1 VKDESRPALPTPVNG
16 ENGNHLTP
24 HPSLTAGAR
33 ALPDNLAVKCPNCR
47 ELLVGKDLEKNLQVC
62 QRCDYHLRLS
72 AAQRIDLLLDDDSF
86 VEVAADLISN
96 DPLEF
101 VSRSQSYRA
110 KLEEERAKTGLSESV
125 VAGTGRIDGLRL
137 ALAIMDFRF
146 IGGSMGSVAGE
157 KITRAIEK
165 AIEGRMP
172 VLIISASGGARMQEG
187 LLSLMQMAK
196 TSAALARLAEA
207 GVPYISLLTDPTTG
221 GVTASFASLG
231 DIILAEPGAL
241 IGFTGPRVV
250 EQFMHQR
257 LPKDTNTSEF
267 GLAHGMIDAVVHRR
281 MLRPTLAKILRLFYN
296 APAVVYSAG

>member
-1 VKDESRPALPTPVNG
+1 VDG
-16 ENGNHLTP
+16 ENGRRLTP
-24 HPSLTAGAR
+24 HPSLAAGAR

-72 AAQRIDLLLDDDSF
+72 AGQRIDLLLDEDSF
-86 VEVAADLISN
+86 VELAADLVSN
-96 DPLEF
+96 DPLQF
-101 VSRSQSYRA
+101 VSRSQSYRV
-110 KLEEERAKTGLSESV
+110 KLEDERAKTGLNESV
-125 VAGTGRIDGLRL
+125 VAGTGRIDGLPL
-137 ALAIMDFRF
+137 ALAIMDAHF

-165 AIEGRMP
+165 AIEVRMP
-172 VLIISASGGARMQEG
+172 LFISSASGGARMQEG

-207 GVPYISLLTDPTTG
+207 GIPYISLMTDPTTG

-241 IGFTGPRVV
+241 VAFTGPRVV

-267 GLAHGMIDAVVHRR
+267 ELAHGMIDAVVHRR
-281 MLRPTLAKILRLFYN
+281 MLRSTLAKILRLFHN
-296 APAVVYSAG
+296 APAVVSSAG